1 MGAFPRSCPSPLAAR
16 ARALLAAGALIA
28 LGPGCRLA
36 GPGADITIG
45 QTLLELTDAVNSLR
59 FELGVMQDQMDSL
72 RVVVARQDSAI
83 ARLSRA
89 AP

>member
-1 MGAFPRSCPSPLAAR
+1 MGATRPRSTASV
-16 ARALLAAGALIA
+16 RALVAAALLV

-36 GPGADITIG
+36 GPGADVTIG

-59 FELGVMQDQMDSL
+59 FELGVMQDQVDSL

-83 ARLSRA
+83 ARLRA
-89 AP
+89 SAP